1 MANGVNS
8 RVNITWDDF
17 KTYLPNYKFDE
28 KQMEFFKNT
37 LESILHN
44 RNTNKVTCFG
54 ARCGI
59 GKSTMIHTL
68 MHSCIANFRYEGR
81 DVPQGLIV
89 ITDSIKRLEELSSSN
104 KDLAK
109 KYWGEYFRDLGIEYH
124 YEDFERNTIV
134 LKSDEPFKKQMISQ
148 RYKPIVLLS
157 TQRYFMLSKNTRE
170 EMDSHS

>member
-68 MHSCIANFRYEGR
+68 MHSCIANFR
-81 DVPQGLIV
+81 
-89 ITDSIKRLEELSSSN
+89 
-104 KDLAK
+104 
-109 KYWGEYFRDLGIEYH
+109 
-124 YEDFERNTIV
+124 
-134 LKSDEPFKKQMISQ
+134 
-148 RYKPIVLLS
+148 
-157 TQRYFMLSKNTRE
+157 
-170 EMDSHS
+170 